1 MTTIAYS
8 SDHHI
13 NSTLGLCPRTV
24 NLDDGGTY
32 RSSRIQTQLLYA
44 WDDYI
49 KQISMLPAPRV
60 AVFGGDLGELDTKR
74 RSHQI
79 VSANKATIQRMI
91 IKMIEPM
98 LDICDGAIFIRGTLA
113 HVGKSS
119 WLEEAIAQDIDI
131 TIPDSGTQSHYH
143 FRGVFDKLRFDF
155 AHHVGMGGLPWTE
168 KHAAI
173 KAGSIML
180 SRYLIDMREKEPN
193 IAVRSHN
200 HRYADSG
207 GNFDN
212 LFVVCSRC
220 FQGKTEFVHRIGQE
234 NSVPNIGGHAFVCEN
249 GEYQYHD
256 FKYKLKRG
264 RTWTATKLP
273 STSQ

>member
-32 RSSRIQTQLLYA
+32 RSSRIQTQLLHA
-44 WDDYI
+44 WEDYI
-49 KQISMLPAPRV
+49 EQIAKLPKPRV

-79 VSANKATIQRMI
+79 VTANKATIQRMI
-91 IKMIEPM
+91 IQIIEPL

-131 TIPDSGTQSHYH
+131 SIPDVGTQSHYH
-143 FRGVFDKLRFDF
+143 FRGKVDGYRFDF
-155 AHHVGMGGLPWTE
+155 AHHAQMGGLPWTE

-173 KAGSIML
+173 RAGDIML
-180 SRYLIDMREKEPN
+180 IRYLVDMKEQPPN
-193 IAVRSHN
+193 VAVRSHN

-207 GNFDN
+207 GNFKDHDM
-212 LFVVCSRC
+212 FVVCSRC
-220 FQGKTEFVHRIGQE
+220 FQGKTEFVHRIGKE
-234 NSVPNIGGHAFVCEN
+234 NTVPHIGGHAFITTKSSI
-249 GEYQYHD
+249 QYKD
-256 FKYKLKRG
+256 YPYLVKRG
-264 RTWTATKLP
+264 RIWQNVKLP
-273 STSQ
+273 